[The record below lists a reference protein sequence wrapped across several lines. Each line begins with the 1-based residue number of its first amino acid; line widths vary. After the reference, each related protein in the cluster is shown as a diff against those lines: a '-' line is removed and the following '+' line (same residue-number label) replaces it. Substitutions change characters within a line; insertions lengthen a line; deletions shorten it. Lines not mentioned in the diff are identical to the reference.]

1 MSNFPGRGLPPQR
14 PIRSD
19 FITYKDVGMSQ
30 SSHGHMPMQELS
42 KPTTRFPST
51 QSLPLQRP
59 QPARSQPDSI
69 RYTPEELA
77 RMQAGADQIVQHVRA
92 AQHFNHPHPGFQE
105 EIRRGQQVVEQIVP
119 KFPPPISPPPPAPD
133 RKEPPVNPAYNQ
145 APPVQQV
152 SEADIQE
159 IYEFGKAEGKLEAIA
174 EVRAALLELINTMDF
189 IAKEVEETVR
199 PTPEERVPPEYTYDA
214 YSPADPQAYYDDTD
228 HYNSQEGYYEQ
239 EQEQEMNYPSEDLY
253 TFNPADI
260 MPAAPSGNTV
270 TQIRGM
276 VSSRN
281 PQDIMVSVISQ
292 MMASQP
298 QFHNPFPGVH

>member
-51 QSLPLQRP
+51 QSLPPQRQQQHAMP
-59 QPARSQPDSI
+59 GPDSM
-69 RYTPEELA
+69 RYTPEA
-77 RMQAGADQIVQHVRA
+77 VAYAQAATQQGRS
-92 AQHFNHPHPGFQE
+92 PHPGFQE
-105 EIRRGQQVVEQIVP
+105 DLRRGQQVVEQIVP
-119 KFPPPISPPPPAPD
+119 KFPPPISPPAPPAPE
-133 RKEPPVNPAYNQ
+133 RKEPPVNPVYNQ
-145 APPVQQV
+145 APQPQHVQQV

-189 IAKEVEETVR
+189 IAKEVGETIR
-199 PTPEERVPPEYTYDA
+199 PTPAEQVPPEYTYDA
-214 YSPADPQAYYDDTD
+214 YPQAASADAQAYYEDTD

-239 EQEQEMNYPSEDLY
+239 EPDQEMNYPSEDLY

-260 MPAAPSGNTV
+260 MPTTGTQV

-276 VSSRN
+276 TSSRN

-298 QFHNPFPGVH
+298 QFHRPFPGVH

>member
-51 QSLPLQRP
+51 QSLPPQRQ
-59 QPARSQPDSI
+59 QPARSQPDP
-69 RYTPEELA
+69 TPTDIA
-77 RMQAGADQIVQHVRA
+77 RMQEQLAQQVRL
-92 AQHFNHPHPGFQE
+92 HPPGFQE
-105 EIRRGQQVVEQIVP
+105 GVRRGQQVVEQIVP

-189 IAKEVEETVR
+189 IAKEVTETVR
-199 PTPEERVPPEYTYDA
+199 PTPAEQVPPEYAYDA
-214 YSPADPQAYYDDTD
+214 YPQQPPQYYPQNEYQEADP
-228 HYNSQEGYYEQ
+228 YNSQEEYYEP
-239 EQEQEMNYPSEDLY
+239 EQDQEMNYPSEDLY

-260 MPAAPSGNTV
+260 MPATPSGGTV

>member
-1 MSNFPGRGLPPQR
+1 
-14 PIRSD
+14 
-19 FITYKDVGMSQ
+19 MSQ

-51 QSLPLQRP
+51 QSLPPQRQQQHAMP
-59 QPARSQPDSI
+59 GPDSM
-69 RYTPEELA
+69 RYSQEA
-77 RMQAGADQIVQHVRA
+77 VAYAQAATQQGRS
-92 AQHFNHPHPGFQE
+92 PHPGFQE
-105 EIRRGQQVVEQIVP
+105 DLRRGQQVVEQIVP
-119 KFPPPISPPPPAPD
+119 KLPPPISPPPPAPE
-133 RKEPPVNPAYNQ
+133 RKEPPVNPVYHQ
-145 APPVQQV
+145 APQPQHVQQV

-189 IAKEVEETVR
+189 IAKEVGETIR
-199 PTPEERVPPEYTYDA
+199 PTPAEQVPPEYTYDA
-214 YSPADPQAYYDDTD
+214 YPQSAPADAQAYYEDAAGVTD
-228 HYNSQEGYYEQ
+228 QYAQQ
-239 EQEQEMNYPSEDLY
+239 EQYYKDEAYYDQEPDQEMNYPSEDLY

-260 MPAAPSGNTV
+260 MPTTGTQV

-276 VSSRN
+276 TSARN

-298 QFHNPFPGVH
+298 QFHRPFPGVH

>member
-51 QSLPLQRP
+51 QSLPPQRQQQHAP
-59 QPARSQPDSI
+59 GPDSM
-69 RYTPEELA
+69 RYTPEA
-77 RMQAGADQIVQHVRA
+77 VAYAQAATQQGRA
-92 AQHFNHPHPGFQE
+92 PHQGFQE
-105 EIRRGQQVVEQIVP
+105 DLRRGQQVVEQLVP
-119 KFPPPISPPPPAPD
+119 KFPPPISPPPPPAPE

-145 APPVQQV
+145 APQVQQV

-189 IAKEVEETVR
+189 IAKEVGETIR
-199 PTPEERVPPEYTYDA
+199 PTPAEQVPPEYTYDA
-214 YSPADPQAYYDDTD
+214 YSQAAPPVAQAYYEDTD

-239 EQEQEMNYPSEDLY
+239 EPDQEMNYPSEDLY

-260 MPAAPSGNTV
+260 TPTTGTQV

-276 VSSRN
+276 TSSRN

-298 QFHNPFPGVH
+298 QFHRPFPGVH